1 LWHWGGNFFVII
13 EYMISASFLGGLQL
27 DVLIRT
33 MLACLAQ

>member
-1 LWHWGGNFFVII
+1 
-13 EYMISASFLGGLQL
+13 MISASFLGGLQL